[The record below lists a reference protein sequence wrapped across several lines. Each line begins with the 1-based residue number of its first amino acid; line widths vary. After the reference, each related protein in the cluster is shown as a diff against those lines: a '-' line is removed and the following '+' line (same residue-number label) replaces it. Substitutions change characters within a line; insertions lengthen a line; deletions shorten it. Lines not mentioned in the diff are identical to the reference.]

1 MSPATKQSDR
11 SRTSAA
17 SQRQAILDRLRRG
30 PATTV
35 ELAAI
40 ALKYTGRVSELRQA
54 GHVIT
59 ATPIEGGVY
68 RYTLVEPGRRLV
80 CAPRRRGLLPPLRS
94 LDGELPKGV
103 RDEACPRKRGAWH
116 PTSD

>member
-68 RYTLVEPGRRLV
+68 RYTLVEPGRVTPGCRHHDPGSFV
-80 CAPRRRGLLPPLRS
+80 RR
-94 LDGELPKGV
+94 DG
-103 RDEACPRKRGAWH
+103 AAYCPHCDRWMGNYRKA
-116 PTSD
+116 